1 MWRCFV
7 VWVLKPK
14 TKILL
19 LLFVANND
27 NINVMG
33 MHAQNISKF
42 RLKNIS
48 NFKDYPSILKEYAC
62 YE

>member
-1 MWRCFV
+1 
-7 VWVLKPK
+7 LGPK
-14 TKILL
+14 TKNKDFTI
-19 LLFVANND
+19 LFVANND

>member
-19 LLFVANND
+19 LLFVANNND
-27 NINVMG
+27 KVINVMG
-33 MHAQNISKF
+33 MHAQ
-42 RLKNIS
+42 NIS
-48 NFKDYPSILKEYAC
+48 NFKDYPSILKEYVC